1 MPGASY
7 MLSYT
12 LTLLQRC
19 RLNCGSRWQRC
30 RRTVKTRREPWAQR
44 SCSSW
49 DSPSRTNHE
58 HGDGLKGLLS
68 KGISNQTSGLTV
80 EVEEET
86 SLCLSPPFHGVHYY
100 RILLIQPSYTLS
112 SQLPPLKTG
121 ERGRAGK
128 SSSSGHQSSTQLDLE
143 CFFAWGLGV
152 PLLVFIDSSPRT
164 LPLLL
169 PYRRPN

>member
-86 SLCLSPPFHGVHYY
+86 KVCPERSSARRVIPARRTQRTNYRSHERQAAHGVSIVLNRATKHS
-100 RILLIQPSYTLS
+100 IHFPGAHWT
-112 SQLPPLKTG
+112 PP
-121 ERGRAGK
+121 
-128 SSSSGHQSSTQLDLE
+128 
-143 CFFAWGLGV
+143 
-152 PLLVFIDSSPRT
+152 
-164 LPLLL
+164 
-169 PYRRPN
+169 